1 MDFFESQATARRKSR
16 RLIVYFVIAVFLI
29 ILTLYAVAL
38 VTMRFTSTA
47 HLFAPVSYWHPD
59 VFAVVVVLTLFV
71 IGGGSLFKILVLRR
85 GGPAVAEML
94 GARPA
99 VPDTRDLKERRFL
112 NVVEEMAIA
121 SGTPVPAVYVLDEE
135 PGINAFAAGYSVN
148 DAAVAVT
155 RGALDHLDRDEL
167 QGVVAH
173 EFSHILNGD
182 MRLNVRLIGVLH
194 GILLLAII
202 GRTMFHVSARGQ
214 AFAGRR
220 REKSSSAHL
229 LIIGL
234 ALLVVGS
241 IGVFFGKLI
250 KSAVSRQREYLADA
264 AAVQFTRNPEGIAG
278 ALKKIGGMS
287 QGSRIDNPHADEL
300 SHLFFSNA
308 LRSPFGGVFSTHPPL
323 EDRIRRLDPSF
334 DGVFPRLPALDE
346 VRSERRETPGVSGLA
361 PERLEFSP
369 DRLVRSVGSPT
380 PATLAYAAAL
390 LREIP
395 GELRRA
401 GRDPFEA
408 EALVF
413 ALLLDPEPEVRD
425 RQLRVVLD
433 RGGLA
438 VRKRAESLFRLLD
451 RAEAAIRLPLLD
463 LALPGLRSLS
473 SPQYQTFRGAVRE
486 LIEADRRVT
495 LFEFA
500 LLKILERH
508 LEAHVE
514 SRPPSPERYGSLEAV
529 AESAVIVLSAMA
541 HAGTEDPE
549 KARKAFRAGTDRL
562 AAGGG
567 LSLLDPERSG
577 IDRLDTAL
585 SQLAEATPPVKKRI
599 LEACA
604 ACAAHD
610 GSLTSEEAEL
620 LRAVAESIDCPM
632 PPVLG

>member
-220 REKSSSAHL
+220 RERSSSVHVL
-229 LIIGL
+229 VIGL

-264 AAVQFTRNPEGIAG
+264 AAVQFTRNPLGIAE

-308 LRSPFGGVFSTHPPL
+308 LRSRLGGVFSTHPPL

-334 DGVFPRLPALDE
+334 DGVFRPLPSPGEAPAT
-346 VRSERRETPGVSGLA
+346 RRETPGVSGLA
-361 PERLEFSP
+361 PGRTETTP
-369 DRLVRSVGSPT
+369 DRLVRSIGSPT

-401 GRDPFEA
+401 GRDPLEA
-408 EALVF
+408 EALVY
-413 ALLLDPEPEVRD
+413 ALLLDPDANVRN
-425 RQLRVVLD
+425 RQLRMVLE
-433 RGGLA
+433 RAGLA
-438 VRKRAESLFRLLD
+438 VRNRAETLVRQLD
-451 RAEAAIRLPLLD
+451 RVEAGTRLPLLD

-473 SPQYQTFRGAVRE
+473 SSQYRSFRGAVRE

-495 LFEFA
+495 LFEFS
-500 LLKILERH
+500 LMKILERH
-508 LEAHVE
+508 LDAHVDN
-514 SRPPSPERYGSLEAV
+514 RPPGRERYGSVEAV
-529 AESAVIVLSAMA
+529 AESARVVLSAMA
-541 HAGTEDPE
+541 HAGTADREE
-549 KARKAFRAGTDRL
+549 ARKAFRSGADRL
-562 AAGGG
+562 SAGGR
-567 LSLLDPERSG
+567 LSLLGPERCG
-577 IDRLDTAL
+577 VDRLDDAL
-585 SQLAEATPPVKKRI
+585 SRLGEATPAVKKRV

>member
-1 MDFFESQATARRKSR
+1 MDFFESQATARSKSR
-16 RLIVYFVIAVFLI
+16 RLIVYFVIAVILI
-29 ILTLYAVAL
+29 VLTLYAVAL
-38 VTMRFTSTA
+38 VAMRFTSTA
-47 HLFAPVSYWHPD
+47 HLFAPVGYWQPQ
-59 VFAVVVVLTLFV
+59 VFAVVVVVTLFV
-71 IGGGSLFKILVLRR
+71 IGGGSLFKILVLRH
-85 GGPAVAEML
+85 GGSAVAEML
-94 GARPA
+94 GGRPA
-99 VPDTRDLKERRFL
+99 SPDTRDLKERRFL

-155 RGALDHLDRDEL
+155 RGALEHLTRDEL

-182 MRLNVRLIGVLH
+182 MRLNIRLIGVLH

-202 GRTMFHVSARGQ
+202 GRMMFHVSARGQ

-220 REKSSSAHL
+220 REGSSPVHL

-234 ALLVVGS
+234 ALLIVGS

-264 AAVQFTRNPEGIAG
+264 AAVQFTRNPGGIAE

-287 QGSRIDNPHADEL
+287 QGSRIDNPHADEV

-308 LRSPFGGVFSTHPPL
+308 LRNRIGGVFSTHPPL

-334 DGVFPRLPALDE
+334 DGVFPPLPSPGDAPA
-346 VRSERRETPGVSGLA
+346 ERREAPGVAGLA
-361 PERLEFSP
+361 PHRAAVEP
-369 DRLVRSVGSPT
+369 DQLVRSVGSPT
-380 PATLAYAAAL
+380 PSTLAYAAAL
-390 LREIP
+390 LRGIP

-413 ALLLDPEPEVRD
+413 ALLLDPDPDVRE
-425 RQLRVVLD
+425 RQLRVVFD
-433 RGGLA
+433 QGGIA
-438 VRKRAESLFRLLD
+438 VRKRAESLFLLLD
-451 RAEAAIRLPLLD
+451 HAEAGIRLPLVD
-463 LALPGLRSLS
+463 LALPGLRGLS
-473 SPQYQTFRGAVRE
+473 SRQYQAFRGTVRE
-486 LIEADRRVT
+486 LVEADRRVT

-500 LLKILERH
+500 LLKVLERH
-508 LEAHVE
+508 LDVYVE
-514 SRPPSPERYGSLEAV
+514 NRPIPRERYGSLQSV
-529 AESAVIVLSAMA
+529 AESAALVLSAMA
-541 HAGTEDPE
+541 HAGAEDPE
-549 KARKAFRAGTDRL
+549 EARSAFRAGVGRL
-562 AAGGG
+562 AAEKE
-567 LSLLDPERSG
+567 LSLLDPDRCG
-577 IDRLDTAL
+577 IDRLDAAL

-604 ACAAHD
+604 ACAAYD

-620 LRAVAESIDCPM
+620 LRAVAEVIDCPM